1 MKFDLKKPEVNGF
14 IIVRNFIMLFCA
26 ILLSILYFTPIDVIS
41 ISEKIAQHLAAVLI
55 YFMIILWIA
64 GIFAIWEK
72 DKNSKSYKIRS
83 SIGTIISIILVSYF
97 CFSMNSKIEIK
108 KEESN
113 ANIANFLESVNVDE
127 KWNINFESII
137 DFNSQDWKKIFSLFE
152 DMYKEVI
159 DNNIK
164 IKEFETIIFSQNDFS
179 SKESLENVITVHKEA
194 IAFLESVSDTS
205 FEKIA
210 DKIDKLF
217 FGKKEIKDK
226 IHEKLKESYESILSI
241 EKSTNTKKIDL
252 FKSSLALYE
261 YYIKN
266 YDKLTIEED
275 WNPSLEEDEEYDKIY
290 NDYEKAYNV
299 FAWTTNSL
307 EQNLDF

>member
-1 MKFDLKKPEVNGF
+1 MKFDFKKPEVNGF

-97 CFSMNSKIEIK
+97 CFSINSKIEIK

-113 ANIANFLESVNVDE
+113 TNIANFLESVNVDE

-194 IAFLESVSDTS
+194 IAFLESVSDIS

-290 NDYEKAYNV
+290 NDYEKAYNA
-299 FAWTTNSL
+299 FAWTANSL

>member
-1 MKFDLKKPEVNGF
+1 MKFDFKKPEVNGF

-97 CFSMNSKIEIK
+97 CFSINSKIEIK

-113 ANIANFLESVNVDE
+113 TNIANFLESVNVDE

-194 IAFLESVSDTS
+194 IAFLESVSDIS